1 MEKNSSID
9 NVKIKLI
16 EKFGFMGFSTATN
29 IAFNFKSMYYLI
41 FLDVICGLGPGK
53 AGIILTL
60 GTIWDAVNDPLIA
73 CFCENHKFKNGE
85 KIRPYALYASI
96 PWAIS
101 IVLLFVNFGFSSKVI
116 TMAVAL
122 IIYFVFEALY
132 TFLCMPYNSMASLAT
147 KDDHERNSINAF
159 RSLGGC
165 LGSGIGAVLIVPLV
179 KLFGGLQDH
188 KELETS
194 DTKAII
200 CVAVIMG
207 ILCVAG
213 SLFHYFTSKE
223 RVKPENEERNSIGL
237 LKSYKMLFK
246 CKSWR
251 LNMIYI
257 IGYAII
263 QAFMMNNVNYYAKYI
278 VHDSSIATP
287 ILAFYLVIAILTSIF
302 GPTIDKKIG
311 RKKLSLL
318 SIFVTIAGI
327 IPFIFFPYSMTCICI
342 LSAAVGFGLTVTFII
357 FNTNRNSCADILEVQ
372 NGMRIDSLVAGGDNL
387 ITKLSEAV
395 AILIM
400 TNIYE
405 QLGMDSNLESQP
417 QQVLDAIIFFLG
429 IACLIVA
436 LIMTIFA
443 YKIDTKKELEDELAK
458 RQAKLEEEE

>member
-1 MEKNSSID
+1 MTNNLENKGKIGLLEKM
-9 NVKIKLI
+9 
-16 EKFGFMGFSTATN
+16 GFMGFSTATN

-41 FLDVICGLGPGK
+41 FLDVICGLGPGL
-53 AGIILTL
+53 AGLVLAL
-60 GTIWDAVNDPLIA
+60 GTVWDAVNDPLIA
-73 CFCENHKFKNGE
+73 LFCENHKFKTGE

-101 IVLLFVNFGFSSKVI
+101 IVLLFVNFGFTSKAW
-116 TMAVAL
+116 TMAIAL

-147 KDDHERNSINAF
+147 KDDHERNSINAY

-165 LGSGIGAVLIVPLV
+165 LGSGIGAVAIVPLV
-179 KLFGGLQDH
+179 KLFGGLDGH

-194 DTKAII
+194 DSTAII
-200 CVAVIMG
+200 CVAVLMG
-207 ILCVAG
+207 FLCIAG
-213 SLFHYFTSKE
+213 SLFHYFTTKE
-223 RVKPENEERNSIGL
+223 RVKPMSEEQNHIGMF
-237 LKSYKMLFK
+237 KAYKMLFK

-302 GPTIDKKIG
+302 GPTIDKKLG

-318 SIFVTIAGI
+318 SIAVTIVGI
-327 IPFIFFPYSMTCICI
+327 VPFIFAPYSIVTICI
-342 LSAAVGFGLTVTFII
+342 LSACVGFGLTVTFII
-357 FNTNRNSCADILEVQ
+357 FNTNRNNCADILEVQ

-387 ITKLSEAV
+387 ITKLAEAFD
-395 AILIM
+395 LKFSDG
-400 TNIYE
+400 
-405 QLGMDSNLESQP
+405 QD
-417 QQVLDAIIFFLG
+417 FFS
-429 IACLIVA
+429 
-436 LIMTIFA
+436 FA
-443 YKIDTKKELEDELAK
+443 VI
-458 RQAKLEEEE
+458 